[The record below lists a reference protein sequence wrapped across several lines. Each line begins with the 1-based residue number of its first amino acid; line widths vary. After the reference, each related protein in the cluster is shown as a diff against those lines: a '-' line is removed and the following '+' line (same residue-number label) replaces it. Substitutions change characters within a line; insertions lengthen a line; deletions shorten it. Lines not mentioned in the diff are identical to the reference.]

1 MQIFF
6 TFFMKIILFRYIALL
21 FNYFFLKMAWIFLFT
36 FKKNLAGADIYCQ
49 ATNSFCLDFSCC
61 FFAKSAC
68 LSCKSLGKVF
78 TTFHHI
84 FDNGNLG
91 KFTGKKITLLDFIK
105 EYTKFSF
112 EVVEESYGYN
122 SVVYNGYLILPGKD
136 NFIELTLTI
145 YHFGNII
152 YETNQ

>member
-1 MQIFF
+1 MIN
-6 TFFMKIILFRYIALL
+6 TYKYKHSAPYTLHDPKINKIENIDDSLKIYFENGYISSTEPYQQVNGNISIEEVDYDFCYAYIL
-21 FNYFFLKMAWIFLFT
+21 
-36 FKKNLAGADIYCQ
+36 
-49 ATNSFCLDFSCC
+49 S
-61 FFAKSAC
+61 
-68 LSCKSLGKVF
+68 
-78 TTFHHI
+78 
-84 FDNGNLG
+84 DNGNLG

-152 YETNQ
+152 YETDQ